1 VVFDGALLRDL
12 LIQSPVIALLLVV
25 MFLDRRDHAKT
36 IQAMREENAK
46 LQAALIDHMNRLA
59 E

>member
-1 VVFDGALLRDL
+1 VVFDGALLHDL
-12 LIQSPVIALLLVV
+12 LIQTPVVALLLVFI
-25 MFLDRRDHAKT
+25 FLDRRDHART
-36 IQAMREENAK
+36 IEAMRQENAK